1 MWKEWKEL
9 PSDMKNEKV
18 KPYYQM
24 LRRKQKSIR
33 TKRGMDFI
41 LALILTV
48 ILLPVMA
55 VIAVCIKLDT
65 RGPVFYRQERV
76 TQYGK
81 VYRIFKFR
89 TMVAGAD
96 RQGPLVTQTGDSRI
110 TRAGRLLRK
119 CRLDEL
125 PQLFNVLAGDMSFV
139 GTRPEVK
146 KYVDRYTEEMQAT
159 LLLPAGITS
168 RTSILYKD
176 EDEVMEKYLKETGE
190 SVDDVY
196 VKYILPEKMKY
207 NLQYLEKFGVLNDL
221 KVMVDTV
228 FAVLH

>member
-9 PSDMKNEKV
+9 PLDMKNEKV

-65 RGPVFYRQERV
+65 RGPVFYRRERV

-146 KYVDRYTEEMQAT
+146 KYVDRYTEEMRAT

-196 VKYILPEKMKY
+196 VKYILPRKMEY

>member
-89 TMVAGAD
+89 TMVTGAD

-146 KYVDRYTEEMQAT
+146 KYVDRYTEEMRAT

-176 EDEVMEKYLKETGE
+176 EDEVMEKYLKENGE